1 MNKINHVAIIMD
13 GNGRWGLKY
22 KNSRN
27 AGHKAGLNT
36 VEKIIKETIKKKIR
50 YLTLYA
56 FSTENWRRPKKEI
69 NFLFGLLENFLKN
82 RINELHEQNIKLRII
97 GNKKFSP
104 NLNKLLYT
112 SEKKT
117 ESNKK
122 LQINLAL
129 NYGSK
134 NELINAFKLIN
145 KKKEKI
151 NEKNITK
158 HLQTKNIP
166 DPDIL
171 IRTGNTKR
179 LSNFLLWQ
187 VAYSEIF
194 FEKKLWP
201 DFNEK
206 DYDKIIKKF
215 KNIKRNFV
223 KYDQSRITKRIFSS
237 FILIPLVI
245 FLYIK
250 GQYYF

>member
-1 MNKINHVAIIMD
+1 MNPLKHVAIIMD
-13 GNGRWGLKY
+13 GNGRWGLKN

-36 VEKIIKETIKKKIR
+36 VEKIIKETIKQKIK

-56 FSTENWRRPKKEI
+56 FSTENWKRPKKEI
-69 NFLFGLLENFLKN
+69 NYLFNLLENFLIN
-82 RINELHEQNIKLRII
+82 RIEELHKQNIKLKII
-97 GNKKFSP
+97 GTKSFSSK
-104 NLNKLLYT
+104 LNKLLKL

-117 ESNKK
+117 SKNTK

-134 NELINAFKLIN
+134 FELINAIKNLQ
-145 KKKEKI
+145 KKKEKV
-151 NEKNITK
+151 NEKNIANN
-158 HLQTKNIP
+158 LQTKNIP

-187 VAYSEIF
+187 LAYAEIF

-201 DFNEK
+201 EFNEK
-206 DYDKIIKKF
+206 DYNKIIKKF
-215 KNIKRNFV
+215 KNIKRNFG
-223 KYDQSRITKRIFSS
+223 KI
-237 FILIPLVI
+237 
-245 FLYIK
+245 
-250 GQYYF
+250 